1 MELLQPVTFYW
12 YSVGQ
17 WRVSRNGTFK
27 CILEWKFSSNGQE
40 HKVELSSV
48 TVLKNW
54 WNGGNCELWTQF
66 LHSLDPNYYPY
77 PYLKAA
83 RCPSSWWFPA
93 CFVAKLESRN
103 STQRHTICDVTFQ
116 QPLWPPWV
124 KLAFELNNSHLL
136 FAKMNQG
143 EKRWCAGCLW
153 WAYSSGDGSS
163 LFSKAVMATVELL
176 RLLIASTTSAMVL
189 NLLWKSEWGEEK
201 NLSSTTVK
209 NHWRHISFQM
219 ISQVCNRFWLG
230 ISFG

>member
-1 MELLQPVTFYW
+1 MLHCNRNATFWDGFDWENRFVPLDNYPTMNSSLW
-12 YSVGQ
+12 PIGNNLWSVQ
-17 WRVSRNGTFK
+17 
-27 CILEWKFSSNGQE
+27 I
-40 HKVELSSV
+40 
-48 TVLKNW
+48 
-54 WNGGNCELWTQF
+54 
-66 LHSLDPNYYPY
+66 PNYYPY

-103 STQRHTICDVTFQ
+103 STQRHTIYDVTFQ

-124 KLAFELNNSHLL
+124 KLAFELNNSYLL

-189 NLLWKSEWGEEK
+189 NLLWKREWGEEI
-201 NLSSTTVK
+201 NLCSTTVI
-209 NHWRHISFQM
+209 NYWEHISFQM
-219 ISQVCNRFWLG
+219 IFQIPNRFWLG
-230 ISFG
+230 ISSG